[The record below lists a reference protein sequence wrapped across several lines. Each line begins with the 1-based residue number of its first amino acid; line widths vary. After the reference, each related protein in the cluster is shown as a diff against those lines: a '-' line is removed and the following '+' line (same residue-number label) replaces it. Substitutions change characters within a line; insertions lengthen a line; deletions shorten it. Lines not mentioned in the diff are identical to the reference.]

1 MSTLRASM
9 AEHGFESN
17 DDYDFQVRCLL
28 KGAPNRI
35 RTLSIQGDGER
46 RKTAFATALAH
57 ALDTPHILYHDFS
70 DEEPPRPEV
79 ILPPGTDEYGR
90 KASPVDPLD
99 DIVSQACAL
108 SEAESTVLILDQLQA
123 ADFREHIRVHRLIR
137 DRRWLVRDA
146 PYYANPRNLLLFLI
160 SEAPLYHSLQRES
173 FRVWVGR
180 VSERRVTLSPEEL
193 GLGVDAAPL
202 LDALNDLFCAV
213 DASPTRSEVARLLED
228 LISET
233 QVRSALPCVVWLPF
247 VIGDRR
253 CRLSAS
259 DIGCSIGRG
268 VKRLRDIINPPA
280 PHATVAAH
288 ARRAGWSA
296 RCRPCARGPRRG

>member
-1 MSTLRASM
+1 MSTLRESM

-17 DDYDFQVRCLL
+17 DDYDFQLRCLL
-28 KGAPNRI
+28 KGMPNRI
-35 RTLSIQGDGER
+35 RTLSIQGNGER

-70 DEEPPRPEV
+70 DEEPPTPEV

-90 KASPVDPLD
+90 KASAVDPLD
-99 DIVSQACAL
+99 DIVSHACAL

-180 VSERRVTLSPEEL
+180 VSERRVTLSPAEL

-202 LDALNDLFCAV
+202 LDALNDLFLAV
-213 DASPTRSEVARLLED
+213 DASPTRSEVARLLDDLTAHVQTEEHLVHAMFGRCEAIDREPMRDPDLLPVLTRVIERLRDYLDIEEIVVGRGRED
-228 LISET
+228 VE
-233 QVRSALPCVVWLPF
+233 
-247 VIGDRR
+247 
-253 CRLSAS
+253 SAS
-259 DIGCSIGRG
+259 DGSGSG
-268 VKRLRDIINPPA
+268 V
-280 PHATVAAH
+280 
-288 ARRAGWSA
+288 
-296 RCRPCARGPRRG
+296 

>member
-35 RTLSIQGDGER
+35 RALSIQGDGER

-108 SEAESTVLILDQLQA
+108 SEGESTVLILDQLQE

-180 VSERRVTLSPEEL
+180 VSERRVTLSPAEV

-202 LDALNDLFCAV
+202 LDALNDLFRVV
-213 DASPTRSEVARLLED
+213 DASPTRSELTRLLED
-228 LISET
+228 LTAHVQTEEHLIH
-233 QVRSALPCVVWLPF
+233 ALFGRCEGIDRERLNDSDLVPVLTRVIEQLRDYLDIEQIVV
-247 VIGDRR
+247 
-253 CRLSAS
+253 
-259 DIGCSIGRG
+259 GRG
-268 VKRLRDIINPPA
+268 RDDVESSFDG
-280 PHATVAAH
+280 TGFGV
-288 ARRAGWSA
+288 
-296 RCRPCARGPRRG
+296 

>member
-1 MSTLRASM
+1 MSTLRESM

-28 KGAPNRI
+28 KGAPDRI

-57 ALDTPHILYHDFS
+57 ALDTTHILYHDFS
-70 DEEPPRPEV
+70 DERPPTPEV

-90 KASPVDPLD
+90 KASAVDPLD
-99 DIVSQACAL
+99 DIVSHACAL

-180 VSERRVTLSPEEL
+180 VSERRVTLSPVEL
-193 GLGVDAAPL
+193 GLGVDTAPL
-202 LDALNDLFCAV
+202 LDALNDLFVAV
-213 DASPTRSEVARLLED
+213 DASPTRSEVARLLHD
-228 LISET
+228 LGAHVQTEEHLIH
-233 QVRSALPCVVWLPF
+233 ALFGRCEAIDRERIRDPDLVPVLTR
-247 VIGDRR
+247 VIEQ
-253 CRLSAS
+253 
-259 DIGCSIGRG
+259 
-268 VKRLRDIINPPA
+268 LRDYLGIEQI
-280 PHATVAAH
+280 VVG
-288 ARRAGWSA
+288 RADDDVESGFD
-296 RCRPCARGPRRG
+296 RG

>member
-1 MSTLRASM
+1 MKSLRESM

-28 KGAPNRI
+28 KETPNRL

-57 ALDTPHILYHDFS
+57 AIGIPHILYHDFS
-70 DEEPPRPEV
+70 DEEPPTPEV
-79 ILPPGTDEYGR
+79 ILPAGTDEYGR

-99 DIVSQACAL
+99 DIASQACAL

-160 SEAPLYHSLQRES
+160 SETPLYHALQRES

-180 VSERRVTLSPEEL
+180 VSERRVTLSPAEL
-193 GLGVDAAPL
+193 GLDVDAAPL
-202 LDALNDLFCAV
+202 LDALNDLFV
-213 DASPTRSEVARLLED
+213 TIDAAPTRGEAARLLED
-228 LISET
+228 LASHVQTEEHLIH
-233 QVRSALPCVVWLPF
+233 ALFGRCEGIDRERIKQSDLAPMLTR
-247 VIGDRR
+247 VIEQ
-253 CRLSAS
+253 
-259 DIGCSIGRG
+259 
-268 VKRLRDIINPPA
+268 LRDYLGIEQI
-280 PHATVAAH
+280 VVGR
-288 ARRAGWSA
+288 ARDDIASG
-296 RCRPCARGPRRG
+296 CDPG

>member
-1 MSTLRASM
+1 MKNLRESM

-35 RTLSIQGDGER
+35 RALSIQGDGER

-70 DEEPPRPEV
+70 DAEPPTPEV

-90 KASPVDPLD
+90 KASAVDPLD
-99 DIVSQACAL
+99 DIASQACAL

-173 FRVWVGR
+173 FRIWVGR
-180 VSERRVTLSPEEL
+180 VSERRVTLSPAEL
-193 GLGVDAAPL
+193 GLGSDAALL
-202 LDALNDLFCAV
+202 LDTLNDLFGAL
-213 DASPTRSEVARLLED
+213 DAAPTRSEVMRLFDDLTALVQTEEHLIHALFGRCEGIDRERIKDPDLAPLLSRVIEQLRDYLE
-228 LISET
+228 IE
-233 QVRSALPCVVWLPF
+233 QIIV
-247 VIGDRR
+247 
-253 CRLSAS
+253 
-259 DIGCSIGRG
+259 GRG
-268 VKRLRDIINPPA
+268 REDVESA
-280 PHATVAAH
+280 PDGIGSGV
-288 ARRAGWSA
+288 
-296 RCRPCARGPRRG
+296 